1 MIIVDVLAIT
11 SLQRDLPGDV
21 LGRVLGV
28 FDTVVLAGILLASLA
43 AGVLLAHSDVNVAL
57 VAVGVGIPALG
68 LVGLPTLLRAD
79 RTSAAAAERLRP
91 RVELLSE
98 LDLLA
103 GADRRTLERLAAA
116 AEEIAMPAGQV
127 VIRQGD
133 EADALWILAD
143 GELSV
148 QASGDGPEPRELA
161 PVTAPG
167 YVGELGLLHGI
178 PRTASVR
185 TLRPST
191 LLRIGGQDFLSAL
204 QVSQPSPSLLSVAG
218 TRMARTPWL
227 QPPAAAQTTS
237 PEDRTMNPDELLRQ
251 LGELATSLGPA
262 VRPAGT
268 DELLRSL
275 TETARRLFG
284 AAACSLALLSE
295 DESELVY
302 TVAAGQ
308 GADDV
313 TGMRIPASQGIA
325 GWVVQSGQ
333 PIAVSDVAS
342 DPRFAREQAEQ
353 TGYIPQAILA
363 VPVETPARLLGVI
376 SLLDRD
382 PRRPGAEQDMALLS
396 LFADQ
401 AALALASVERFSL
414 MGRVLLDALAD
425 RRRPAQRPGRR
436 AAPGRREAAGRR
448 R

>member
-1 MIIVDVLAIT
+1 M
-11 SLQRDLPGDV
+11 S
-21 LGRVLGV
+21 
-28 FDTVVLAGILLASLA
+28 
-43 AGVLLAHSDVNVAL
+43 
-57 VAVGVGIPALG
+57 
-68 LVGLPTLLRAD
+68 
-79 RTSAAAAERLRP
+79 
-91 RVELLSE
+91 
-98 LDLLA
+98 
-103 GADRRTLERLAAA
+103 
-116 AEEIAMPAGQV
+116 
-127 VIRQGD
+127 
-133 EADALWILAD
+133 
-143 GELSV
+143 
-148 QASGDGPEPRELA
+148 
-161 PVTAPG
+161 
-167 YVGELGLLHGI
+167 
-178 PRTASVR
+178 
-185 TLRPST
+185 
-191 LLRIGGQDFLSAL
+191 
-204 QVSQPSPSLLSVAG
+204 
-218 TRMARTPWL
+218 
-227 QPPAAAQTTS
+227 
-237 PEDRTMNPDELLRQ
+237 PDELLRQ
-251 LGELATSLGPA
+251 LGELAASLGPA
-262 VRPAGT
+262 VRPTGT

-342 DPRFAREQAEQ
+342 DPRFAREQAEH

-414 MGRVLLDALAD
+414 MGRVLLDALAEAAAGDDLADALRQAAD
-425 RRRPAQRPGRR
+425 RLPAADADLAALAGVFAALARQGAAERRLALAVLRDVADYVGRR
-436 AAPGRREAAGRR
+436 QSRPH
-448 R
+448 

>member
-1 MIIVDVLAIT
+1 M
-11 SLQRDLPGDV
+11 S
-21 LGRVLGV
+21 
-28 FDTVVLAGILLASLA
+28 
-43 AGVLLAHSDVNVAL
+43 
-57 VAVGVGIPALG
+57 
-68 LVGLPTLLRAD
+68 
-79 RTSAAAAERLRP
+79 
-91 RVELLSE
+91 
-98 LDLLA
+98 
-103 GADRRTLERLAAA
+103 
-116 AEEIAMPAGQV
+116 
-127 VIRQGD
+127 
-133 EADALWILAD
+133 
-143 GELSV
+143 
-148 QASGDGPEPRELA
+148 
-161 PVTAPG
+161 
-167 YVGELGLLHGI
+167 
-178 PRTASVR
+178 
-185 TLRPST
+185 
-191 LLRIGGQDFLSAL
+191 
-204 QVSQPSPSLLSVAG
+204 
-218 TRMARTPWL
+218 
-227 QPPAAAQTTS
+227 
-237 PEDRTMNPDELLRQ
+237 PDELLRQ

-313 TGMRIPASQGIA
+313 TGMRIPVSQGIA

-333 PIAVSDVAS
+333 PIAISDVAS

-401 AALALASVERFSL
+401 AALALASVERFSQA
-414 MGRVLLDALAD
+414 GKVLLDALAQAAAGGD
-425 RRRPAQRPGRR
+425 LAGTLRGMAGELPGADADLAELAATFAALARRGAAERRLALTVLRDIADYVERRPSRPR
-436 AAPGRREAAGRR
+436 
-448 R
+448 

>member
-1 MIIVDVLAIT
+1 
-11 SLQRDLPGDV
+11 
-21 LGRVLGV
+21 
-28 FDTVVLAGILLASLA
+28 
-43 AGVLLAHSDVNVAL
+43 
-57 VAVGVGIPALG
+57 
-68 LVGLPTLLRAD
+68 
-79 RTSAAAAERLRP
+79 
-91 RVELLSE
+91 
-98 LDLLA
+98 
-103 GADRRTLERLAAA
+103 
-116 AEEIAMPAGQV
+116 
-127 VIRQGD
+127 
-133 EADALWILAD
+133 
-143 GELSV
+143 
-148 QASGDGPEPRELA
+148 
-161 PVTAPG
+161 
-167 YVGELGLLHGI
+167 
-178 PRTASVR
+178 
-185 TLRPST
+185 
-191 LLRIGGQDFLSAL
+191 
-204 QVSQPSPSLLSVAG
+204 
-218 TRMARTPWL
+218 
-227 QPPAAAQTTS
+227 
-237 PEDRTMNPDELLRQ
+237 MNPDELLRQ

-401 AALALASVERFSL
+401 AALALASVERFSR
-414 MGRVLLDALAD
+414 MGRVLLDALAEVAVGD
-425 RRRPAQRPGRR
+425 DDLADALRRASDGQAADDADLKELAATFATLARRGAAERRLALAVLRDIADYVERRPSRPR
-436 AAPGRREAAGRR
+436 
-448 R
+448 